1 VIGLAIVGLGNA
13 LAPHA
18 KAVLDLAD
26 RVRVVHAVAR
36 NAEQRRVAAE
46 RYGFVT
52 SDDAFAA
59 IADPRVDA
67 VLILTPT
74 NAHLEV
80 AETAFA
86 AGKHVLCEKPLETT
100 VVRAERLVA
109 AGRRADRRLGVMLQL
124 RVRAASRRL
133 KALLDGN
140 ILGEVQAATMTV
152 PWWRPQTYYDEPGRG
167 AMARDGGGV
176 LLIQAI
182 HTLDLFRWFVGIK
195 SVDAAIVRTTSLHRM
210 ETEDY
215 ATALV
220 RLGNGAPGTIIAT
233 VAAFPGGPEQIMVI
247 GSKGT
252 ARMEGSNLRMS
263 LLDGTD
269 EVVQD
274 TGGSG
279 SGSGF
284 MAFSHEPHKAVIGD
298 FLDAIEQGRDPAI
311 PGRSPR
317 DTMHHRDHH
326 QKGSV
331 NHANSSAVSRT
342 TRCPSESARRNDRD
356 R

>member
-1 VIGLAIVGLGNA
+1 MIGLAIVGLGNA

-18 KAVLDLAD
+18 KAVLDLTD

-36 NAEQRRVAAE
+36 NAEQRRIAAE
-46 RYGFVT
+46 RYGFAT
-52 SDDAFAA
+52 SDDAVAA
-59 IADPRVDA
+59 ITDPRVDA

-74 NAHLEV
+74 NAHLEI
-80 AETAFA
+80 AEAAFA
-86 AGKHVLCEKPLETT
+86 AGKHVLCEKPLDTT
-100 VVRAERLVA
+100 VERAERLVA

-124 RVRAASRRL
+124 RFRAASRRL
-133 KALLDGN
+133 KSLLEDRV
-140 ILGEVQAATMTV
+140 LGEVQAATMTV
-152 PWWRPQTYYDEPGRG
+152 PWWRPQAYYDEPGRG
-167 AMARDGGGV
+167 VKARDGGGV

-182 HTLDLFRWFVGIK
+182 HTLDLFCWCVGIA
-195 SVDAAIVRTTSLHRM
+195 SVEAAFVRTTSLHRM

-220 RLGNGAPGTIIAT
+220 RLGNGAPGTIVAT

-252 ARMEGSNLRMS
+252 ARMDGGNLLVS
-263 LLDGTD
+263 FLDGTED
-269 EVVQD
+269 VVQD

-298 FLDAIEQGRDPAI
+298 FLDAIELGRDPAI
-311 PGRSPR
+311 PGEEALATQRVI
-317 DTMHHRDHH
+317 DTIIS
-326 QKGSV
+326 KGV
-331 NHANSSAVSRT
+331 
-342 TRCPSESARRNDRD
+342 
-356 R
+356 